1 MLVIK
6 IVQPTTKKKITLY
19 SEVPE
24 DMQKIID
31 ILEEKID

>member
-1 MLVIK
+1 MLAK
-6 IVQPTTKKKITLY
+6 LSLFTQPPKKKITLY

-31 ILEEKID
+31 ILEEN